1 VLRVE
6 KAQPNTMLYK
16 TSFSDTELKK
26 INIYHN
32 GARDR
37 KPSFTNY
44 SLKQTYTQKNKI
56 SVNKKR
62 DLMSLCE
69 DNYIP
74 SIHHDF
80 YKNLQS

>member
-1 VLRVE
+1 VE
-6 KAQPNTMLYK
+6 KVQPNTILHK
-16 TSFSDTELKK
+16 TSFSDTEFKK

-32 GARDR
+32 GARGR

-44 SLKQTYTQKNKI
+44 SLKQTYTQKNQI
-56 SVNKKR
+56 LVNKKR

-74 SIHHDF
+74 SIYHGF
-80 YKNLQS
+80 YKILQS

>member
-1 VLRVE
+1 VE

-16 TSFSDTELKK
+16 TSFSDIEFKK
-26 INIYHN
+26 INIYYN
-32 GARDR
+32 GARGR

-44 SLKQTYTQKNKI
+44 SLKQAYTQKNKI

-62 DLMSLCE
+62 DLISLCE

-74 SIHHDF
+74 SIYHNF
-80 YKNLQS
+80 YKSLQS